1 MSSSAL
7 FEEPDVIFIIAMKP
21 HLPLLLLTALL
32 TPVVAAVDSPAG
44 NEIISISSAADMEAY
59 RDATETPRNFLSTG
73 DLNLSGWTT
82 DAPLLTGGSVS
93 IQVDGD
99 LTIQAPGQSTA
110 KDSSFGRFFEGAG
123 GSSLTLEV
131 GGALDI
137 SGACVDLASS
147 SNTSRPNS
155 NGSAIRASQIT
166 ISGNENSIRIHHNGS
181 PDTAQSYGGALSP
194 DGGLGTDTA
203 KGVLTVSDN
212 NLVHFYENSSGSG
225 AAIGSNRIGTEVNLM
240 NNTSLI
246 FSNNTAISTSGGAMG
261 FKGAQVTISGN
272 GLVSFDSNTA
282 ITSGG
287 AYHDNNDSGLLT
299 VSDNARVEFLNNSCS
314 TKSSSYYGG
323 AVFVINADFRN
334 NDLITFSG
342 NSSGYHGGAMR
353 IGGNGK
359 VSFSSTDGRADVVS
373 FTDNYAKTAGGVFV
387 LASGNS
393 SNRTQLSF
401 SGLSELEFRNN
412 KTSTD
417 TTTTSNK
424 GGVFYANSYSTV
436 ELNNNNSVVFSGN
449 RSLNGSVFS
458 ANVNTEFRATGNTSL
473 IFTDNHAECGTGGVF
488 SVGGPTVIDI
498 SGNKLAEF
506 SHNSATGNGGVIC
519 GGTLSFTN
527 NQELLIRHNTSG
539 KLGGAIYYDTSDT
552 GGNFTISGNRR
563 VEFRGNAEGSAASG
577 WLLRS
582 IYAKNDNST
591 TVVALCA
598 TEATDSITFYD
609 TVYVGRTFVT
619 ELNKGG
625 SGRITF
631 SGKYAAEDLAALG
644 GGNLTASQTSIFESA
659 VTIQGGVLEIADGA
673 ILQTPTLT
681 TASGAATELN
691 SGNISGALVIN
702 SGAALYA
709 SGRNTVSS
717 ALSMSSGSSLNL
729 TLGAENLSA
738 AALSVNSLSGLGNVN
753 FSINSGDIIDGK
765 YLVLTTNNGA
775 GALPANVSGLS
786 WEGNNLYLTV
796 SGSDNIWH
804 VRDSFSYGTA
814 VENSASRTI
823 SLDGGSMVLTKA
835 LASDVTLQSTADST
849 LELRTGVTLQSAQI
863 SRLSHGVTLD
873 GTGTYQLGNSSAMN
887 ARLADSWQG
896 EVYVG
901 DTDSTYTTMNGLD
914 LAQLGNRDS
923 SVRLQGVQGSLAA
936 GNTTAEADFCLAAGS
951 GIAAVVIDSAANGDS
966 THFSGNIS
974 SVGAVNFI
982 DDATANHSY
991 EFSGDVSQW
1000 NGQIVNNA
1008 GTLNIT
1014 YSGSADTIATDIRT
1028 ANTGSGSTLNLKV
1041 DNNRRVVFSGVV
1053 KDAPTWNTYAGRQ
1066 LNIEINNAGHET
1078 VFRKGVEADSI
1089 RLSRESSAVAQAEE
1103 GSGRVSVTAAAGT
1116 DAVITAVDIKDTGLD
1131 LHSGD
1136 TTASRGRIEHAAV
1149 VLGEES
1155 AAVALLAE
1163 DIALADEQM
1172 ETYTVRNI
1180 DFANTTVSAL
1190 SGTIAHVS
1198 GISLDA
1204 ASGLVGDSSGN
1215 HLLLGSGNLLQL
1227 AAGDFVQDADTGIYT
1242 YTSTQLSGFTLGE
1255 GAELTLDAGLLSIP
1269 QTAPGN
1275 YTFNILL
1282 QDFGAADAS
1291 PFIGITHASWE
1302 TDEAVAYTQSLSD
1315 RGVVVSFTLSTVPE
1329 PTSAALSLLALAGLA
1344 LRRRRH

>member
-1 MSSSAL
+1 
-7 FEEPDVIFIIAMKP
+7 MKLR
-21 HLPLLLLTALL
+21 LPLCLLTALL
-32 TPVVAAVDSPAG
+32 IPLPA
-44 NEIISISSAADMEAY
+44 AADGVLNEELILITSASDIEPY
-59 RDATETPRNFLSTG
+59 RDATETSRTFVSYGNLH
-73 DLNLSGWTT
+73 LSGWTT
-82 DAPLLTGGSVS
+82 DAPLLTGGSVNMR
-93 IQVDGD
+93 VDGD
-99 LTIQAPGQSTA
+99 LTIQAPGQAEA
-110 KDSSFGRFFEGAG
+110 KDSSFGRFFEGAD

-155 NGSAIRASQIT
+155 NGSAIRASYIT
-166 ISGNENSIRIHHNGS
+166 ISGNKNSILIHHNGS

-194 DGGLGTDTA
+194 DGGLGTDTTT
-203 KGVLTVSDN
+203 GILTISDN

-225 AAIGSNRIGTEVNLM
+225 AAIGSNRTGTEVNLM

-246 FSNNTAISTSGGAMG
+246 FSNNTAGNTSGGAMG

-272 GLVSFDSNTA
+272 ELVSFDSNTA
-282 ITSGG
+282 INNGG
-287 AYHDNNDSGLLT
+287 AYHDNNSNGLLT
-299 VSDNARVEFLNNSCS
+299 VSDNARVEFLNNSAS
-314 TKSSSYYGG
+314 TSKSSYYGG
-323 AVFVINADFRN
+323 AMYINNADFRN

-342 NSSGYHGGAMR
+342 NSSGYHGGAMH
-353 IGGNGK
+353 IGGKGK
-359 VSFSSTDGRADVVS
+359 VSFSSTDGSADVLR
-373 FTDNYAKTAGGVFV
+373 FTDNYAKNAGGVFT
-387 LASGNS
+387 LASGNNS
-393 SNRTQLSF
+393 SRTQLSF

-417 TTTTSNK
+417 TTTTGYK
-424 GGVFYANSYSTV
+424 GGVFYANSYSAV
-436 ELNNNNSVVFSGN
+436 ELSNNNSVVFSGN
-449 RSLNGSVFS
+449 RSLNGGVFS
-458 ANVNTEFRATGNTSL
+458 SNNSDGQFRAIGNNSV
-473 IFTDNHAECGTGGVF
+473 IFTDNHAESGTGGVF
-488 SVGGPTVIDI
+488 SVGGSTVIDI
-498 SGNKLAEF
+498 SGNTLAEF
-506 SHNSATGNGGVIC
+506 SHNSATGKGGVIC

-539 KLGGAIYYDTSDT
+539 EQGGAIYYDTTPAS

-563 VEFRGNAEGSAASG
+563 VEFRGNAEGSTESG

-582 IYAKNDNST
+582 IYAKNDNSS

-609 TVYVGRTFVT
+609 TIYVGRTFVT

-644 GGNLTASQTSIFESA
+644 GGNLAASQTSIFESA
-659 VTIQGGVLEIADGA
+659 VAIQGGVLEIADGA

-691 SGNISGALVIN
+691 SGSISGALVIN

-709 SGRNTVSS
+709 SGSNTVSS
-717 ALSMSSGSSLNL
+717 ALSMSTGSSLNL

-765 YLVLTTNNGA
+765 YLVLTTNNGS
-775 GALPANVSGLS
+775 GTLPANVSGLS
-786 WEGNNLYLTV
+786 WEGNSLYLTV

-804 VRDSFSYGTA
+804 VRDKFNYGTA

-823 SLDGGSMVLTKA
+823 SLDGGTMSLTKA
-835 LASDVTLQSTADST
+835 LAADVTLQSTADST
-849 LELRTGVTLQSAQI
+849 LELRSGVILKSGQIARLNHGITL
-863 SRLSHGVTLD
+863 T

-887 ARLADSWQG
+887 ARLAASWQG

-901 DTDSTYTTMNGLD
+901 DTDGDYTKMNGLE

-923 SVRLQGVQGSLAA
+923 SVRLQGVQGSLA
-936 GNTTAEADFCLAAGS
+936 GGQTTVASDLILAAGS
-951 GIAAVVIDSAANGDS
+951 GIAAVVIDSAAEGDS
-966 THFSGNIS
+966 AHFSGNIS
-974 SVGAVNFI
+974 SAGAVNFI
-982 DDATANHSY
+982 DDAKTNHSY

-1014 YSGSADTIATDIRT
+1014 YSGNADMIATDIRT

-1041 DNNRRVVFSGVV
+1041 ENNRRVVFSGVV
-1053 KDAPTWNTYAGRQ
+1053 KDAPTWGTSAGRQ

-1089 RLSRESSAVAQAEE
+1089 RLSRESSVVAQAEG
-1103 GSGRVSVTAAAGT
+1103 GSGRVSVTAAGEA
-1116 DAVITAVDIKDTGLD
+1116 DAVITAVDINDTGLN

-1136 TTASRGRIEHAAV
+1136 TTASRGRIENAAV

-1155 AAVALLAE
+1155 AAVALWDA
-1163 DIALADEQM
+1163 DIALADAQM

-1198 GISLDA
+1198 GVSLDA

-1227 AAGDFVQDADTGIYT
+1227 ATGDFVQDADTGIYT
-1242 YTSTQLSGFTLGE
+1242 YATTQLSGFTLGE

-1302 TDEAVAYTQSLSD
+1302 TDEEIAYTQSLSD
-1315 RGVVVSFTLSTVPE
+1315 RGVVVSFTLSSVPE

>member
-1 MSSSAL
+1 
-7 FEEPDVIFIIAMKP
+7 MKL
-21 HLPLLLLTALL
+21 HLPLCLLTALL
-32 TPVVAAVDSPAG
+32 IPLTA
-44 NEIISISSAADMEAY
+44 AADGVLNEELILITSASDIEPY
-59 RDATETPRNFLSTG
+59 RDATETSRTFVSYGNLH
-73 DLNLSGWTT
+73 LSGWTT
-82 DAPLLTGGSVS
+82 DAPLLTGGSVNMR
-93 IQVDGD
+93 VDGD
-99 LTIQAPGQSTA
+99 LTIQAPGQAEA

-147 SNTSRPNS
+147 STTSRPNS
-155 NGSAIRASQIT
+155 NGSAIRASYIT
-166 ISGNENSIRIHHNGS
+166 ISGNKNSILIHHNGS

-194 DGGLGTDTA
+194 DGGLGTDTTT
-203 KGVLTVSDN
+203 GILTISDN

-272 GLVSFDSNTA
+272 ELVSFDSNTA
-282 ITSGG
+282 INNGG
-287 AYHDNNDSGLLT
+287 AYHDNNSNGLLT
-299 VSDNARVEFLNNSCS
+299 VSDNARVEFLNNSAS
-314 TKSSSYYGG
+314 TSKSSYYGG
-323 AVFVINADFRN
+323 AMYIINADFEN
-334 NDLITFSG
+334 NDVITFSG
-342 NSSGYHGGAMR
+342 NSSNYHSGAIH
-353 IGGNGK
+353 IGGKGK
-359 VSFSSTDGRADVVS
+359 VSFSSTDGSADIVRFS
-373 FTDNYAKTAGGVFV
+373 GNYAKSAGGVMS
-387 LASGNS
+387 LASGS
-393 SNRTQLSF
+393 SSSRTQVSF
-401 SGLSELEFRNN
+401 SGLHQLEFSNN
-412 KTSTD
+412 STSTD
-417 TTTTSNK
+417 TTLTTAYK
-424 GGVFYANSYSTV
+424 GGVFNANSYCTV
-436 ELNNNNSVVFSGN
+436 ELSNNNNVVFSGN
-449 RSLNGSVFS
+449 RSMNGGVYSGS
-458 ANVNTEFRATGNTSL
+458 SNGQLRAIGNNSL
-473 IFTDNHAECGTGGVF
+473 IFTDNHAVAGTGGVF
-488 SVGGPTVIDI
+488 SVGGTTVIDI
-498 SGNKLAEF
+498 SGNKRAEF
-506 SHNSATGNGGVIC
+506 SHNTAAGKGGIIC

-527 NQELLIRHNTSG
+527 NQELLIRHNTAGDS
-539 KLGGAIYYDTSDT
+539 GGAIYYDTAAT

-582 IYAKNDNST
+582 IYAKNDNSS

-709 SGRNTVSS
+709 SGSNTVSS

-804 VRDSFSYGTA
+804 VRDNFSYGTA

-823 SLDGGSMVLTKA
+823 SLDGGTMSLTKA
-835 LASDVTLQSTADST
+835 LASGVTLQSTADST
-849 LELRTGVTLQSAQI
+849 LELRTGVTLQREQI
-863 SRLSHGVTLD
+863 ARLSHGVTLD

-887 ARLADSWQG
+887 ARLAASWQG

-901 DTDSTYTTMNGLD
+901 DTDGDYTKMNGLE

-923 SVRLQGVQGSLAA
+923 SIRLQGVQGSLA
-936 GNTTAEADFCLAAGS
+936 GGQTTVASDLILAAGS
-951 GIAAVVIDSAANGDS
+951 GIAAVVIDSAAEGDS
-966 THFSGNIS
+966 AHFSGNIS
-974 SVGAVNFI
+974 SAGSVNFI
-982 DDATANHSY
+982 NDAKTNHSY

-1000 NGQIVNNA
+1000 NGQIVNNS

-1014 YSGSADTIATDIRT
+1014 YSGNADMIATDIRT

-1053 KDAPTWNTYAGRQ
+1053 KDAPTWGTSAGRQ

-1089 RLSRESSAVAQAEE
+1089 RLSRESSVVAQAE
-1103 GSGRVSVTAAAGT
+1103 GGTGRVSVTAAGEA
-1116 DAVITAVDIKDTGLD
+1116 DAVITAVDINDTGLD

-1136 TTASRGRIEHAAV
+1136 TTASRGQIENAAV

-1155 AAVALLAE
+1155 AAVALWDA
-1163 DIALADEQM
+1163 DIALADAQM
-1172 ETYTVRNI
+1172 ETYTIRNI

-1198 GISLDA
+1198 GVSLDA
-1204 ASGLVGDSSGN
+1204 ASGLVGDGSGN
-1215 HLLLGSGNLLQL
+1215 HLLQGSGNLLQL
-1227 AAGDFVQDADTGIYT
+1227 ATGDFVQDADTGIYT
-1242 YTSTQLSGFTLGE
+1242 YATTQLSGFTLDA
-1255 GAELTLDAGLLSIP
+1255 GAKLTLDAGLLSLPEI
-1269 QTAPGN
+1269 APGS

-1282 QDFGAADAS
+1282 QDFSVADAIPLIS
-1291 PFIGITHASWE
+1291 ITHADWD
-1302 TDEAVAYTQSLSD
+1302 TANAGIYTWNMEN
-1315 RGVVVSFTLSTVPE
+1315 RGVVASFTMTSVPE
-1329 PTSAALSLLALAGLA
+1329 PTTAALSLLALAGLA